1 MFPVLP
7 RGAGNPDNND
17 SNFRPLDRYAD
28 TPDDGR
34 ASTRRSIESG
44 GRHIAPSTHASTRAD
59 DLREYQ
65 IAIIQSRGAGEEL
78 GIAAHSLKTGHGASH
93 AVSADADYSAFHKTI
108 QHLTMYTPCSI
119 IIPDGKRVNGETL
132 ASSTRLIDR
141 LQDTFELTCET
152 VPRDYWVK
160 DLGAEYIKKLG
171 VPGEARTSTLLA
183 ISDKYF
189 ALCATSA
196 LFKHLE
202 HEDLHYSRETLPIR
216 YATSEGTMFI
226 DTDTV
231 KNLELVANSL
241 THKMTGTL
249 YGVLNRC
256 FTPMGSR
263 LLRSNILQP
272 CNVRDTILTRL
283 DAVTELVSSPER
295 LRDIR
300 DRMGKLANTDL
311 DRLINQASQA
321 TRTGTHARIENVTD
335 FRISILLQLEKFVQA
350 VRNLTAELNHGK
362 SKMMKEIHDELADPV
377 LSMIQ
382 SEIQISSTARL
393 YAVKSECN
401 QLLDIARKTYRE
413 NLDDIEQCEH
423 DVDTANLTIYVEQ
436 YGISS
441 RLEPVA
447 SKFRFCINSQDLEGG
462 RLPSECINLDRKK
475 SGKIAFTTHELLQ
488 RNAKLEQAQQEVLSL
503 SEEIVA
509 ALLTSVMGDISDCSI
524 AIAKLD
530 VLAGFAEIASLRP
543 DFTDNIAVRAGRHP
557 ILDRT
562 LDTDECVPND
572 IYVVRGHASFQ
583 LIQGPNMSGKST
595 FLRQVGLLT
604 VQAMLGCYVP
614 ARYANFILPDALLS
628 RLSNDDSL
636 EKNLSTFASEMAT
649 SAMILGL
656 ATPKSLVLVDEVFV
670 FFTTHF
676 HDLATTFGALPG
688 VVKMHLRVEDNRVGD
703 NNEAFS
709 SHFQYKVEEGPAIL
723 EHYGLELAKLAFLPS
738 KVMSRAKEVAT
749 RLSDLDKEGR
759 NSTASH
765 ALVKRR
771 KVLFE
776 LRDKLV
782 YLLKNSHGDNTALA
796 ATLRNLQEDTID
808 ELRKTFK
815 E

>member
-1 MFPVLP
+1 M
-7 RGAGNPDNND
+7 
-17 SNFRPLDRYAD
+17 AD
-28 TPDDGR
+28 FKV
-34 ASTRRSIESG
+34 
-44 GRHIAPSTHASTRAD
+44 
-59 DLREYQ
+59 
-65 IAIIQSRGAGEEL
+65 GAGEEL
-78 GIAAHSLKTGHGASH
+78 GIAAHSLKTGHFADTTCKGASH

-300 DRMGKLANTDL
+300 DRMGKLAN
-311 DRLINQASQA
+311 A

-382 SEIQISSTARL
+382 SEIQKYLNTDGTAANPKKKVSSTARL

-509 ALLTSVMGDISDCSI
+509 ALLTSVMGDISGLYSCSI

-530 VLAGFAEIASLRP
+530 VLAGFAEIASPEDLAYSL
-543 DFTDNIAVRAGRHP
+543 TTQVRAGRHP

-628 RLSNDDSL
+628 RLSNDG
-636 EKNLSTFASEMAT
+636 KYRLSETGADYYACRFAREEST
-649 SAMILGL
+649 TGL
-656 ATPKSLVLVDEVFV
+656 ATPKSLVLVDELGRGTAPLEGLGLAQAIAECLIERKVFV